1 MTTSGYGLSGIGLD
15 PMGYTG
21 LGVPGQYSS
30 SLDSYMPSMA
40 AYNPAFS
47 GMNMGMASG
56 MLGMGGMMNPMFG
69 MMGGIN
75 NYTEYLTKYQDAINQ
90 MELNRADHISAMHK
104 KTQENEALALKN
116 SRISYMSQHIALA
129 DEHQAIEHLYEVVK
143 SGNQDAICK
152 QFDATKDLIIN
163 KYRDELGANGDK
175 TNIDQA
181 AIGMIKNLYSQ
192 IISAKTG
199 EIADLESDIK
209 RFGDGH
215 IANGFMKGFR
225 KGHHEKYV
233 DETLCHCFGT
243 TIDRKASKDRIN
255 GAMKYTGYA
264 GAAVEG
270 LLAGGV
276 AGAALVVLGK
286 GFTKK
291 GSSFRPHFTGGKGG
305 SWFGRLGRGGKFA
318 LIAGLAAAVG
328 NTIWKAS

>member
-1 MTTSGYGLSGIGLD
+1 M
-15 PMGYTG
+15 
-21 LGVPGQYSS
+21 
-30 SLDSYMPSMA
+30 
-40 AYNPAFS
+40 
-47 GMNMGMASG
+47 
-56 MLGMGGMMNPMFG
+56 
-69 MMGGIN
+69 
-75 NYTEYLTKYQDAINQ
+75 
-90 MELNRADHISAMHK
+90 
-104 KTQENEALALKN
+104 
-116 SRISYMSQHIALA
+116 
-129 DEHQAIEHLYEVVK
+129 
-143 SGNQDAICK
+143 
-152 QFDATKDLIIN
+152 IIN

-181 AIGMIKNLYSQ
+181 AIGIIKNLYSQ

-264 GAAVEG
+264 GSAVEG
-270 LLAGGV
+270 GLL
-276 AGAALVVLGK
+276 GAAALPVLSVA
-286 GFTKK
+286 T
-291 GSSFRPHFTGGKGG
+291 RALLKGG
-305 SWFGRLGRGGKFA
+305 AWFIGQSRKVSVLPKFSRLSKAF
-318 LIAGLAAAVG
+318 LPAAIVGAVL